1 MHTLDQDPALPS
13 ARDWTGLAPVPWN
26 AWDHLTPP
34 PLGGWSPSERVSVV
48 LPCYRGQAELERTVA
63 ALAVQSYPR
72 ELTEVLVVDDG
83 SDPPILA
90 PVSGTGLDLRVLRQP
105 RDGFGAAR
113 ARNLGAG
120 AAKGSILVFL
130 DADMIPDREHLEAHA
145 RWHHVCP
152 YAVTLGPRRHVAVDD
167 LTPDRIGTA
176 VASERGM
183 AGLLHGRPQEV
194 PAWLEA
200 HYRRTDGLR
209 GAHDDLFRVVTS
221 GNLGIGAAT
230 FAQVGGFDASFDRWG
245 GEDTELGYRLF
256 TAGGLLVP
264 EPAARCWHQGTGHEP
279 SVEELRSLDEQ
290 RARLAHL
297 IAHRGFRRLTRGR
310 SYAVPRV
317 VAEITVADARREH
330 VVATVESLL
339 AAELNDLLV
348 HVPVP
353 EDHPQRDWLHHHLD
367 GDPRI
372 RLAAGGLPDAAPVRA
387 RIPAGVLLPPPA
399 LDRLL
404 AELADVSEPVG
415 LVEVTVPGRDPRQA
429 RVQVWLTRAAAR
441 LRAAGQADQPDAVAE
456 LYGGRWVSGYELGLR
471 DVDVAPA
478 ELTVPDPVASDRAG
492 DGQQDALELWSSLGR
507 LPAAQRRAVL
517 AAARQAVTTMRPR
530 ELAVLLRLAGT
541 ALRVRRS
548 MDRLR
553 PRRVVAGLRRRAGRL
568 PRRMRTTV

>member
-1 MHTLDQDPALPS
+1 MRTLEQDPAPPS
-13 ARDWTGLAPVPWN
+13 IRARTGPAPVPWN
-26 AWDHLTPP
+26 AWDQLTPP
-34 PLGGWSPSERVSVV
+34 ALGHWTPSERVSVV
-48 LPCYRGQAELERTVA
+48 LPCYRAQAELERTVA

-83 SDPPILA
+83 SDPAITA
-90 PVSGTGLDLRVLRQP
+90 PPDVAGVDLRVLRQP
-105 RDGFGAAR
+105 RNGFGAAR
-113 ARNLGAG
+113 ARNLGAA

-130 DADMIPDREHLEAHA
+130 DADMIPERQHLESHA

-152 YAVTLGPRRHVAVDD
+152 YAVTLGPRRHVDVED
-167 LTPDRIGTA
+167 LPPQRIGAA
-176 VASERGM
+176 VASEAGL
-183 AGLLHGRPQEV
+183 AGLLEGRPQEA
-194 PAWLEA
+194 PGWLEA
-200 HYRRTDGLR
+200 HYSRTDGLR

-221 GNLGIGAAT
+221 GNLGVGAVT

-264 EPAARCWHQGTGHEP
+264 EPGACCWHQGAGHQP
-279 SVEELRSLDEQ
+279 TAEELRSLDEQ

-297 IAHRGFRRLTRGR
+297 IAHRGFRRLTPGR

-317 VAEITVADARREH
+317 VVEVAVSTASREY

-339 AAELNDLLV
+339 AAELSDLLV

-353 EDHPQRDWLHHHLD
+353 EDHPQRDWLCHHLD
-367 GDPRI
+367 GDPRV
-372 RLAAGGLPDAAPVRA
+372 RLAGDGLPEATPVRA
-387 RIPAGVLLPPPA
+387 RVPAGVLLPPPA

-404 AELADVSEPVG
+404 AELGDVSDPVG
-415 LVEVTVPGRDPRQA
+415 LVEVTIPGRDPRQA

-441 LRAAGQADQPDAVAE
+441 SRTAGKADQPDDVAE
-456 LYGGRWVSGYELGLR
+456 LYGGRWMSGYELELR
-471 DVDVAPA
+471 DVEVAPD
-478 ELTVPDPVASDRAG
+478 ELSVPDAVAHDRAS
-492 DGQQDALELWSSLGR
+492 DGQQDALELWASLAR

-541 ALRVRRS
+541 ALRLRRS
-548 MDRLR
+548 LARLR
-553 PRRVVAGLRRRAGRL
+553 SRCVVAGLRRRVGRL
-568 PRRMRTTV
+568 PWRPRVKV